1 MAYVTIWIHAVWGTK
16 NNERCLTKDV
26 RTEVIK
32 HIRYNAK
39 QKGIHLSRLNG
50 HEEHLHT
57 LISLNP
63 DQSMSKVMQLL
74 KGESAHWINKEKI
87 IKGKFE
93 WKDEYYAVSVSPSVL
108 GNVRNYID
116 HQETH
121 HQRKSYI
128 EEYEEFLKVYRA
140 GIFDD
145 MNEN

>member
-16 NNERCLTKDV
+16 NNERYLTKEV

-39 QKGIHLSRLNG
+39 QKGIYLSRLNG
-50 HEEHLHT
+50 HDEHLHA

-63 DQSMSKVMQLL
+63 DQSISKVMTLL
-74 KGESAHWINKEKI
+74 KGESAYWINKEKI
-87 IKGKFE
+87 TKEKFE

-108 GNVRNYID
+108 NKVRNYID

-121 HQRKSYI
+121 HQRKTYV
-128 EEYEEFLKVYRA
+128 E
-140 GIFDD
+140 
-145 MNEN
+145 